1 MAISGSYTTIPGL
14 LAGANLSSSQYKIV
28 KFASTAGE
36 VVAATSTTS
45 VIAGVLMN
53 EPADGDIAEVACA
66 GVAKV
71 LMTASVTKGY
81 RVGVNSSGYATNLG
95 STAGYSVLGVAVEGS
110 GTSGNI
116 KTVVISLGEK

>member
-1 MAISGSYTTIPGL
+1 MSISGSYTTIPGL
-14 LAGANLSSSQYKIV
+14 LAGANLATSQYKVV

-36 VVAATSTTS
+36 VVAATTVTS
-45 VIAGVLMN
+45 AIAGVLMN
-53 EPADGDIAEVACA
+53 EPADGDMAEVACA

-81 RVGVNSSGYATNLG
+81 RVGVNTSAYATNLG
-95 STAGYSVLGVAVEGS
+95 STAGYSVLGVAAEGS

-116 KTVVISLGEK
+116 KTVIISLGEK